1 VPAERHTGAAKGRT
15 GHLLLGG
22 ALILV
27 LLGGGARSLDWA
39 WRQWVCPTRGAAWIW
54 DPGARA
60 GTAPETFLAVRDF
73 ELAFPPIEARLFAQG
88 DEEAHVYLNGEP
100 ILLYRY
106 HENDPLAVV
115 DVADRLLPGANRIVV
130 ELRSA
135 QGMGGLL
142 LSLETEGRE
151 EIWVG
156 TDGEWRIVH
165 SLGPTT
171 LETGAALPESE
182 AARVLSLPPAGR
194 WGRPRA
200 GPARAQLRALLLQ
213 QEGIP
218 PHRARSEILTR
229 WTTLGRVADWETPQV
244 GRKVVFDWGKEVTGY
259 LNFSFSLTREARGLY
274 FAGRGP
280 KDPEFSAPT
289 GWFEKLD
296 GTRTWTAT
304 EPRAF
309 RYVTVVS
316 TAPLNGARVFLA
328 DTRQTGVRVADGP
341 VEGVFG
347 LEPVP
352 LPTPA
357 ENEIRRELQSLEGL
371 AGGESG

>member
-1 VPAERHTGAAKGRT
+1 MRADRNSLAANRRT
-15 GHLLLGG
+15 GHLLLAG
-22 ALILV
+22 ALIL
-27 LLGGGARSLDWA
+27 LTLGGGARGLDWA
-39 WRQWVCPTRGAAWIW
+39 WRLWFCPTRSAAWIW
-54 DPGARA
+54 SPGAEA
-60 GTAPETFLAVRDF
+60 GKAPQTFFAVRDF
-73 ELAFPPIEARLFAQG
+73 VLTFPPDEAWLFAQG

-100 ILLYRY
+100 VLLYRY
-106 HENDPLAVV
+106 ADNDPLAVV
-115 DVADRLLPGANRIVV
+115 DVAPVLLPGANRIAV

-142 LSLETEGRE
+142 VSLETKGRE
-151 EIWVG
+151 QVWVG
-156 TDGEWRIVH
+156 TDEEWRIVR
-165 SLGPTT
+165 SLTA
-171 LETGAALPESE
+171 ETMVAGTPIVDSQPAE
-182 AARVLSLPPAGR
+182 VLSLPPAGR

-200 GPARAQLRALLLQ
+200 GGVRLQLREQLLRP
-213 QEGIP
+213 EGVL
-218 PHRARSEILTR
+218 PHRARSELLTR
-229 WTTLGRVADWETPQV
+229 WTTLGRVVDWETPQV

-280 KDPEFSAPT
+280 KDPEFNSPS

-316 TAPLNGARVFLA
+316 TAPLNGARAFLA
-328 DTRQTGVRVADGP
+328 DTDQIGVRVADAQA
-341 VEGVFG
+341 EGVFG
-347 LEPVP
+347 LDPVP

-371 AGGESG
+371 TPGEGT